1 MEYRKIFLFF
11 VFVVSIVACKEKKKS
26 LSGDEQ
32 VIISDFVSSFAKV
45 KLPYQVSDTT
55 LNGKEAD
62 SSKISYKIFTQ
73 FVPDS
78 VLTKFVG
85 KGKPALYPLASV
97 KDGKKETYLFAKALL
112 ASKKTVLMIVLD
124 KEDNFV
130 AAMPFLEVDKSAS
143 TKQVSTFDNKF
154 TINKSVSRK
163 NVDNTIDEG
172 KDVYVFNTDARNF
185 TLIMTDPLDENLAE
199 LINPIDTFP
208 RKNKYSADYVKDKK
222 NIVSIRD
229 ANKAGNFI
237 FFIHM
242 EKDKG
247 ECNGELKGYA
257 DFTSANTAVYRQ
269 GGDPC
274 SMEFKFTSSSVTLK
288 EIDGCGNRRDLRC
301 TFNAKYLRKKEPKTT
316 IKKKTTSKK

>member
-1 MEYRKIFLFF
+1 MNYRSIIAFFLF
-11 VFVVSIVACKEKKKS
+11 VLLMIACKEKKKS
-26 LSGDEQ
+26 LNGDEQ
-32 VIISDFVSSFAKV
+32 VIISDFVSSFEKV
-45 KLPYQVSDTT
+45 KLPYEVSDAS
-55 LNGKEAD
+55 LVKEND

-73 FVPDS
+73 FIPDS
-78 VLTKFVG
+78 ILTKIVG
-85 KGKPALYPLASV
+85 KGKPALYALAGV
-97 KDGKKETYLFAKALL
+97 KDGKKETYLFAKAVLN
-112 ASKKTVLMIVLD
+112 SKKTVLLIVLD

-130 AAMPFLEVDKSAS
+130 AAMPFLQVDKSAS
-143 TKQVSTFDNKF
+143 TKQSSVFDNRF
-154 TINKSVSRK
+154 TINKSVLRK
-163 NVDNTIDEG
+163 NENNTTDEG
-172 KDVYVFNTDARNF
+172 KDVYVFNNEARDF
-185 TLIMTDPLDENLAE
+185 TLIMTDPLDENLTE

-229 ANKAGNFI
+229 ANKTGKFI

-242 EKDKG
+242 EKNGG
-247 ECNGELKGYA
+247 ECTGELKGYA

-301 TFNAKYLRKKEPKTT
+301 TFNAKYLKKKEMKTT
-316 IKKKTTSKK
+316 TKKKPASKK